1 MIRDYEMAC
10 KVLGVNS
17 GATEAEI
24 KSAYRELAKR
34 LHPDNHPQQTER
46 IREAYR
52 LVVEA
57 YDYIEKHPAPV
68 YHRVNTAEQKAP
80 EQNASKQKVSEQSVT
95 AKNYTTMSPQIPKVM
110 GSPVGK
116 RTGGADRDR
125 ERKQFEEKARQER
138 ESRKEKLQ
146 EELQERKAQLDQ
158 EKKEKAIL
166 NEIRAIRLAAA
177 IRAMLNEKGIE

>member
-1 MIRDYEMAC
+1 
-10 KVLGVNS
+10 
-17 GATEAEI
+17 
-24 KSAYRELAKR
+24 
-34 LHPDNHPQQTER
+34 
-46 IREAYR
+46 
-52 LVVEA
+52 
-57 YDYIEKHPAPV
+57 
-68 YHRVNTAEQKAP
+68 
-80 EQNASKQKVSEQSVT
+80 
-95 AKNYTTMSPQIPKVM
+95 
-110 GSPVGK
+110 
-116 RTGGADRDR
+116 ADRDR